1 MRVVITGAAGF
12 IGQKLAQALAKA
24 GTLDGQRIDEL
35 ALFDVVE
42 PKKPASAAK
51 VTARVGNIAARAE
64 VEALIGH
71 NTGAVFHLAAIVSG
85 QAEAEFDLGMSV
97 NLDATRSLLEAARAR
112 GRRPKFVFTSSLAVF
127 GPPLPRTVTEET
139 ALHPQSSYGVQKAVG
154 ELLVAD
160 FSRKGFVDGCVLRL
174 PTVCVR
180 PGSPNAAASSFV
192 SGIIREP
199 LGGKPANCPVG
210 RDLELWLSS
219 PRAVVAN
226 LVHAASVPGG
236 TLGPGRVVNLPGIT
250 VSVGEMIE
258 ALERVAGPRAA
269 GLISFNEDATVRRI
283 VSSWPARFDVRRAL
297 ELGFVRDPD
306 FVSLVRDFLGGDAPF
321 PLRKA

>member
-1 MRVVITGAAGF
+1 MNVAITGGGGF
-12 IGQKLAQALAKA
+12 LGRRLAQALLARE
-24 GTLDGQRIDEL
+24 GVERIV
-35 ALFDVVE
+35 LFDSS
-42 PKKPASAAK
+42 PALPAIGDN
-51 VTARVGNIAARAE
+51 R
-64 VEALIGH
+64 VEARCADLLAKGVADSVAAQADVIY
-71 NTGAVFHLAAIVSG
+71 HLAAVVSG